1 MDELSSLWSDVF
13 SFLPRWEWG
22 LAAAILMLLALVL
35 LRRKKPAP
43 KYDGKQYLFTK
54 TEWTFFNILHG
65 AVGERYLVMGK
76 PRIAD
81 VLFVRKGQTRS
92 DWARA
97 FSQISSKHIDYV
109 IIEPQG
115 GRIVAAIELDD
126 PSHQRQDRQARD
138 VFVNKAFVEAGIP
151 LLRYPTAKEYDA
163 AIIARDVEGAAMD
176 RLARVSQ

>member
-1 MDELSSLWSDVF
+1 VDELLSLWFGVF
-13 SFLPRWEWG
+13 SFLPGWAWG
-22 LAAAILMLLALVL
+22 IAAVLMLLVLVML
-35 LRRKKPAP
+35 LGRMNPAP

-54 TEWTFFNILHG
+54 TEWAFFNILHG

-109 IIEPQG
+109 IVEPQK

-126 PSHQRQDRQARD
+126 PSHQRKDRQERD
-138 VFVNKAFVEAGIP
+138 VFVNRAFMEAGIP

-163 AIIARDVEGAAMD
+163 SIIARDVEDAAME
-176 RLARVSQ
+176 RLSRVAQ